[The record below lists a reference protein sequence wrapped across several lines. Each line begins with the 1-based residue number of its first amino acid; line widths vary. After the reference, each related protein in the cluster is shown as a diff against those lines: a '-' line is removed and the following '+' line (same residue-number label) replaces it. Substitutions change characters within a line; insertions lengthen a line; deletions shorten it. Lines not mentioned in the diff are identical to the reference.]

1 MTFVLSRVLEA
12 LENATNDTSI
22 KTNFRLDMVSV
33 SMQKPNIIQLQR
45 NKANFNEIRTPL
57 SIGVE

>member
-45 NKANFNEIRTPL
+45 NKAKF
-57 SIGVE
+57 